1 MGNIN
6 IDLETLEEQS
16 KTATPKAS
24 TAHTDKHTQTNTR
37 LEISSECCPELRDDT
52 DWNFQLSGVPASI
65 WCRMALGWK
74 LARED
79 RF

>member
-1 MGNIN
+1 MGNVN

-37 LEISSECCPELRDDT
+37 NPQQIRLAADPMGSSMNT
-52 DWNFQLSGVPASI
+52 AVH
-65 WCRMALGWK
+65 
-74 LARED
+74 
-79 RF
+79 